1 VFNKNVLHLQPK
13 QANMNSIIIDSN
25 KYGQDIYT
33 YKSLDGNKARITFL
47 HPGYAEIKEGDEIS
61 SRLNRQVENTTI
73 GLIVEKVHETRI
85 AKGKWNNII
94 DHPFFFD
101 VSCRFAPI
109 TVNNN

>member
-1 VFNKNVLHLQPK
+1 
-13 QANMNSIIIDSN
+13 MNSIIIDSN
-25 KYGQDIYT
+25 KYGQDIFT
-33 YKSLDGNKARITFL
+33 VKRLPVGDKARITFL
-47 HPGYAEIKEGDEIS
+47 HPLVAEVKIGDEIF
-61 SRLNRQVENTTI
+61 SRLNRQREGVII
-73 GLIVEKVHETRI
+73 GMIVEEVHETRI